1 MPIAHM
7 KNPRLSALLLLYE
20 SDSSDLRAFVW
31 IEKALREC
39 DGNVGQASEMLQVH
53 RQTIYKWFRKF
64 PDLKRRWERI
74 QYEVTE
80 KRKALGRSVNGV

>member
-1 MPIAHM
+1 MPIAYM
-7 KNPRLSALLLLYE
+7 NERLSALVALHK
-20 SDSSDLRAFVW
+20 SDPTDLRAFAW

-39 DGNVGQASEMLQVH
+39 EGNVGEASEMLQVR

-80 KRKALGRSVNGV
+80 KRKALGRSVNGA